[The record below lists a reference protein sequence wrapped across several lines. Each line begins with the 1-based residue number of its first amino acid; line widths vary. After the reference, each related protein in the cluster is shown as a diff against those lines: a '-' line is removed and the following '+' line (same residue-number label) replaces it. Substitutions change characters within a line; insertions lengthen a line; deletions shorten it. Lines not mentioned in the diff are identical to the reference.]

1 MNTYL
6 FLEKENSLTIKY
18 LLCIVIG
25 FVLTIYPIFNFEGNL
40 KDNDFLFFISMDFN
54 QYINVIKNNI
64 GLNRIIAFTFEY
76 IIPKIFENIPYKSYI
91 VLIFFYLTY
100 YILCEKIL
108 SLLEIAENIRVLI
121 FINFIKRVYNLFH
134 DFFNIKFT
142 FKQRFTSFFNF
153 MIIVYLKQHFINHFY

>member
-6 FLEKENSLTIKY
+6 FLEKENSLIIKY
-18 LLCIVIG
+18 ILCILLG
-25 FVLTIYPIFNFEGNL
+25 FSLTIYPIFNFEGNL

-54 QYINVIKNNI
+54 QYINIIKNDL
-64 GLNRIIAFTFEY
+64 GLYRILAFTFEY

-108 SLLEIAENIRVLI
+108 SLL
-121 FINFIKRVYNLFH
+121 
-134 DFFNIKFT
+134 
-142 FKQRFTSFFNF
+142 
-153 MIIVYLKQHFINHFY
+153 